1 MKGLR
6 RLFAESQ
13 RFYLCVFMLVM
24 VFSLLD
30 CWYICSD
37 HSIVSIDEGS
47 IERVQRVLETEEPN
61 VAFQQVSVCLASAFS
76 YRLEDIYICGVILV
90 GILLILAAKQ
100 FAFLDERTREFRNTW
115 PIKSWVRELY
125 DYLSVLVMIV
135 LGFLFQMVT
144 LLVMQNRYNNMLIDL
159 VGVDKS
165 DAVVAEVLA
174 SSNESLVVTILY
186 YIFSIALLY
195 TWIYFGMSIA
205 KNPIIGVI
213 GALLIQ
219 YFTVYV
225 CDSIVW
231 RATQE
236 YAYAYV
242 YDGVEVSKLWLDFY
256 NVLMTII
263 CVISNS
269 EASYYY
275 DPQGGFRSTY
285 YSDVGLTFC
294 SVSTWVTIKI
304 VLFVIL
310 VCGILWAAKKRDLS
324 QGKLLYFPILD
335 YPVAIFAGVA
345 GTTIATDLF
354 VSYNT
359 LGYLSYNFF
368 ASVLVGVVVMVVTFW
383 LMHPRSRKKSQCL
396 EVK

>member
-37 HSIVSIDEGS
+37 HSIVSIDQGS

-76 YRLEDIYICGVILV
+76 NRLEDFYICGVILV

-100 FAFLDERTREFRNTW
+100 FAFLDERTREFCNTW

-195 TWIYFGMSIA
+195 TWIYFGMSIS

-256 NVLMTII
+256 NVLMTI
-263 CVISNS
+263 
-269 EASYYY
+269 
-275 DPQGGFRSTY
+275 
-285 YSDVGLTFC
+285 
-294 SVSTWVTIKI
+294 KI

-345 GTTIATDLF
+345 GTTIAANLF